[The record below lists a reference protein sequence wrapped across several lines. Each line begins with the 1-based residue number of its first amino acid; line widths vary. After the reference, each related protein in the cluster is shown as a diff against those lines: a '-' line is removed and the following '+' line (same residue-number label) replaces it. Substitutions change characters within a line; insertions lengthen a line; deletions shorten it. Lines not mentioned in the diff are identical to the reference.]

1 MMTLK
6 EIAALGKKLSSF
18 LALFADCFGRREGR
32 SLLAVYVKGQLSDL
46 HRKTAEAIALRYR
59 TAPRTLQR
67 FLELIKWDEE
77 RLRERCQQIVARDHA
92 HPEAIGVIDESAVAK
107 SGTQTAGVKRQW
119 CGSQGKVENCV
130 VGVHLGY
137 VAPGFQCLLDSALYL
152 PQEWANDPARRKKN
166 YVPEEITFRTKPQ
179 IALELV
185 DRSLAAGIVVKAWT
199 FDEFYAREGAFLDGL
214 KARGQTFV
222 GEIPVNFHGWL
233 KKPQILHVGPK
244 RCRPTKHPRV
254 ARRRPSCEVRNLL
267 KYSPVFQ
274 KQTWQRYR
282 IKDTD
287 KGPEVWEIKWAEFWR
302 KEKHGLP
309 GRRHSLIV
317 ARNVLTGEVKFFLAN
332 RVPGEG
338 GVTLRWLLR
347 VAFGR
352 WSVESCFRQ
361 AKEEL
366 GMDHYEVRGWRCI
379 HRHFY
384 VTQLS
389 HLFCARLR
397 QEYDR
402 SEGHSADRLTI
413 EQVRS
418 AVNIWLSNFDLKPEA
433 RKERYQEELD
443 KQSYYQRRNEQAR
456 KSHTKTRIATF
467 LDLGIDPDKIK
478 SCIT

>member
-1 MMTLK
+1 MTL
-6 EIAALGKKLSSF
+6 
-18 LALFADCFGRREGR
+18 R
-32 SLLAVYVKGQLSDL
+32 
-46 HRKTAEAIALRYR
+46 AE
-59 TAPRTLQR
+59 
-67 FLELIKWDEE
+67 
-77 RLRERCQQIVARDHA
+77 
-92 HPEAIGVIDESAVAK
+92 
-107 SGTQTAGVKRQW
+107 
-119 CGSQGKVENCV
+119 
-130 VGVHLGY
+130 
-137 VAPGFQCLLDSALYL
+137 
-152 PQEWANDPARRKKN
+152 KN
-166 YVPEEITFRTKPQ
+166 YVPEEVPFRTKPQ
-179 IALELV
+179 IALRLV

-199 FDEFYAREGAFLDGL
+199 FDEFYGRERAFLDGL
-214 KARGQTFV
+214 EARGQVFV
-222 GEIPVNFHGWL
+222 AEIPVNFHGWL
-233 KKPQILHVGPK
+233 TKPQILHVGPK

-267 KYSPVFQ
+267 KYSPVFR

-302 KEKHGLP
+302 KEERGLP
-309 GRRHSLIV
+309 GRRHCLIV
-317 ARNVLTGEVKFFLAN
+317 ARNVLTEEVKFFLAN
-332 RVPGEG
+332 RMPGDG
-338 GVTLRWLLR
+338 GVTLRWLLC

-389 HLFCARLR
+389 HLFCARVR
-397 QEYDR
+397 QEYDQ
-402 SEGHSADRLTI
+402 SEGKPSERLTI

-418 AVNIWLSNFDLKPEA
+418 AVNTWLSIFDLKPAA

-443 KQSYYQRRNEQAR
+443 KQEYYQRRNAQAR
-456 KSHTKTRIATF
+456 KSHTKTRIATL
-467 LDLGIDPDKIK
+467 LDLEIDPDKIK